1 MLRTLEMFSN
11 NVFIHCWYLST
22 LHPLCNTGNIYN
34 LQRTFQNSLTRFL
47 QRLMGLVGGTYWHW
61 PVLSARSGASGKKSR
76 PWPIT
81 TTKQS
86 SLGEAWQMVLQ

>member
-1 MLRTLEMFSN
+1 MFLFTGG
-11 NVFIHCWYLST
+11 VKIST
-22 LHPLCNTGNIYN
+22 LYPLYNTGNIYN

-86 SLGEAWQMVLQ
+86 SLGVAWQMVLQ